1 MLSTERDSKRGGERF
16 PIPSQGEV
24 EGRLLMFEVVAVTC
38 LQELLATAD
47 PHLVARLRRRL
58 IRNLRRRCAPLK
70 LCADDQKAAREF
82 ALQLLKAALD
92 EAEDER
98 RADEPRAAADLDRSQ

>member
-1 MLSTERDSKRGGERF
+1 MLSTDRDLKRGGERF

-38 LQELLATAD
+38 LQELLAKPETR
-47 PHLVARLRRRL
+47 LVSRLRRRL
-58 IRNLRRRCAPLK
+58 IRNLKKRCARLK
-70 LCADDQKAAREF
+70 LCADDEKASEQF
-82 ALQLLKAALD
+82 ALQLLRAALE

-98 RADEPRAAADLDRSQ
+98 SH